1 MTESKVSTLFSYYTD
16 IQDEGV
22 RSNNNQGNK
31 ICKYHWLIISGS
43 PLNCHTHKL
52 INYAIVS
59 TSNYYD
65 WTSGSKISIEIRCT
79 NANAIAY

>member
-31 ICKYHWLIISGS
+31 ICKYH
-43 PLNCHTHKL
+43 
-52 INYAIVS
+52 
-59 TSNYYD
+59 
-65 WTSGSKISIEIRCT
+65 
-79 NANAIAY
+79 